1 MRHLATLFLS
11 TLLLPLTLSSQSS
24 AKWLETT
31 HNFGAFS
38 ENDGKVTC
46 TFRFVNDGQTPLII
60 QSARATC
67 GCTTPDY
74 SKAPIAPGDT
84 GMVKVSYN
92 PTGRPGRFDKK
103 IYVDLNTEPSRC
115 ALTIMGSVI
124 GTPATIGQR
133 YPAEAGPFR
142 LRNASIPFGEVYT
155 GHGKTFF
162 LDIYNTT
169 TEPLVPRWQQLPPY
183 ITYTAARDTIYPGEN
198 LAFTFTLTADKAP
211 MLGLLTDSIMLA
223 PGHGYEPI
231 PVPVM
236 AMVKEDFSKL
246 TGGQRLNAPEI
257 AVSDPTLD
265 FDKISRA
272 AGKISKTFTITNR
285 GKDQLILRRV
295 YTADPGITIE
305 TSTTKIKKGKTAT
318 ITVTVDPAQLPA
330 DMLNARINI
339 IANDPMDPVTIVRAV
354 GLLTP

>member
-1 MRHLATLFLS
+1 MKLIATIV
-11 TLLLPLTLSSQSS
+11 TLLLPFAAFSKSSVR
-24 AKWLETT
+24 WLETT

-38 ENDGKVTC
+38 ENDGKVSC
-46 TFRFVNDGQTPLII
+46 TFRFVNDGDTPVII

-84 GMVKVSYN
+84 GIVQVSYN

-103 IYVDLNTEPSRC
+103 IYVDLNTEPSRFT
-115 ALTIMGSVI
+115 LSVIGSVI

-133 YPAEAGPFR
+133 FPAEAGPFR
-142 LRNASIPFGEVYT
+142 MRNSAIAFGEVYT

-162 LDIYNTT
+162 LDIYNTSPD
-169 TEPLVPRWQQLPPY
+169 PLVPRWEELPPY
-183 ITYTAARDTIYPGEN
+183 MTLTAARDTVYPGEN
-198 LAFTFTLTADKAP
+198 LAFTFTMAADKAP

-223 PGHGYEPI
+223 PGNGHERI

-236 AMVKEDFSKL
+236 VMVKEDFSKL

-257 AVSDPTLD
+257 AISDPTLD
-265 FDKISRA
+265 FDRISRA
-272 AGKISKTFTITNR
+272 AGKATTTFTISNR

-295 YTADPGITIE
+295 YSADPGILIK
-305 TSTTKIKKGKTAT
+305 TSSDKIKKGKTAT
-318 ITVTVDPAQLPA
+318 VTVTADPSQIKSDIL
-330 DMLNARINI
+330 DARINV
-339 IANDPMDPVTIVRAV
+339 IANDPMNPVTVVRAV
-354 GLLTP
+354 GMITP

>member
-1 MRHLATLFLS
+1 MKLLAAIFAFALS
-11 TLLLPLTLSSQSS
+11 FSATAQSS
-24 AKWLETT
+24 VTWLETT

-46 TFRFVNDGQTPLII
+46 TFRFVNNRQTSVII

-84 GMVKVSYN
+84 GTVQVSYN

-103 IYVDLNTEPSRC
+103 IYVDLDTEPSRYT
-115 ALTIMGSVI
+115 LTISGSVI

-133 YPAEAGPFR
+133 FPAEAGPFR
-142 LRNASIPFGEVYT
+142 MRNSAIAFGEVYT

-162 LDIYNTT
+162 LDIYNTSAD
-169 TEPLVPRWQQLPPY
+169 PLVPRWEELPPY
-183 ITYTAARDTIYPGEN
+183 ITLTAARDTVYPGEN
-198 LAFTFTLTADKAP
+198 LAFTFTMAADKAP
-211 MLGLLTDSIMLA
+211 MLGLLTDSIMLV
-223 PGHGYEPI
+223 PGAGHDPI

-236 AMVKEDFSKL
+236 VMVKEDFSKL

-257 AVSDPTLD
+257 SVSDPTLD
-265 FDKISRA
+265 FDRISRGD
-272 AGKISKTFTITNR
+272 GKATRTFTITNR
-285 GKDQLILRRV
+285 GKDPLLLRRV
-295 YTADPGITIE
+295 YTADPGITVKA
-305 TSTTKIKKGKTAT
+305 STEKIKKGKSAT
-318 ITVTVDPAQLPA
+318 VTVTVDPSQLQA

-339 IANDPMDPVTIVRAV
+339 IANDPMNPVTVVRAV
-354 GLLTP
+354 GLLAP